1 MRANLALLLAL
12 ASSSAPAARALC
24 TRFHA
29 TLNDRG
35 EYVADT
41 NKPVQAA
48 ADEHNHFSQWF
59 HNIVKH
65 DRVSGADLKDLFLGG
80 DVPQRASFA
89 TMQDSLNLTG
99 RTPAAAQTGKT
110 SGPPPRGVPHH
121 WDAQEAKQLFG
132 FLGFPL
138 DETCIADKANW
149 WYRTYDGS
157 CNWLKA
163 GEAGQG
169 RYGQAK
175 SRDFDQHY
183 YADGVAAP
191 REGPNARAVSNAFF
205 RRNTTLYY
213 EHTPLLLGL
222 IEFII
227 HDVTWSQDSA
237 AEYVDVPMPDD
248 ETEFAPNTTLRVWR
262 AMAAPGTGTSPQ
274 NPRENVNQATTWI
287 DVSSL
292 YGSTRSV
299 GEALRTKVGG
309 RLKTQEVLGGT
320 RWHAPEA
327 RNTSY
332 LPFDT
337 MGVPVRSPPGM
348 DPGRLFAGGDPR
360 TNEDWVMLA
369 VHSLLLREHN
379 RLAGILAERRP
390 DMDDEQLYQT
400 ARLLMSAKF
409 QLIGNAYQMAYFD
422 KSMPWPQDDGFP
434 LFREIHGED
443 WLQMNPA
450 NTYPWPLAMK
460 HGKPTVISAEM
471 AVVYRF
477 HEFIVDTFPIVGA
490 SGATLHN
497 QSLFDTGFD
506 AQGFIGAGLE
516 NILRGVVSTTIPNFK
531 SGVDESFRSAGKYR
545 GSPFDI
551 VTWSIVHEREQ
562 GLPTFNN
569 YFRAY
574 NAQKPHVVVPIRE
587 RFEDFTTNPAHVA
600 ALKQLYR
607 SPDEVDLVVGC
618 QLDEAMFPST
628 SVPRSSLIVSLF
640 NLISMGNADRFSVGY
655 AAMRCWLVDKPWD
668 CHPSNALEDLLWK
681 PVAKEGFPDF
691 RFYDEFWM
699 EELDFQAHGQNLLW
713 RLVTENTDISCLQQ
727 HPLFPPDPQ
736 TNPML
741 CVQPPADVNWAVIGS
756 TAAEVTLSLIKSK
769 RASYGPIIVTV
780 LSLVATLLLLV
791 KYLRAREDGYPRVLQ
806 GWPVLGQG
814 YAFQKDAKAV
824 LLRGLDTLG
833 SSSRAGRSKAFGMRL
848 GPQTHYLLS
857 QPEDLQM
864 MLDDNP
870 YGVHFSLDKFFA
882 GLGAPIFLGED
893 VFSINLHATLIRTH
907 LADRDTVRRFG
918 PTIAAAAERYLRDF
932 PLAPPAA
939 GESVCHQTLSGYMDR
954 FSASVS
960 ARCMLGADA
969 DLHPELVDMFL
980 KFNTTVDTVMQL
992 SSALPAFLSF
1002 IPKLQIHRS
1011 YKAFSKIFLPIVRRR
1026 RVDPSSGGPDG
1037 QEGLLDFMP
1046 FILEAVGADDDAL
1059 ASRLVALHVWIG
1071 LRNLQVSVTS
1081 TLLDMINVPGL
1092 AERVADSLQDAT
1104 LDTLDT
1110 FAFAPAP
1117 APAGITNGV
1126 KSNGTKANETKVN
1139 GVNATNGKAS
1149 NGKAPNGA
1157 ANGNRDGGSPGS
1169 GRGGGTAGSPWA
1181 LLRSAVLESIRLCGT
1196 ATGPAR
1202 IIAAAKP
1209 LPLRSDPAVHLPP
1222 GKVATL
1228 SAYYTNRQTSSFGPD
1243 AAQYRADRFVD
1254 SSPAIGSVRNISF
1267 GLQGPRICPGQW
1279 YVQEAICIMVQ
1290 QLLAQYTFTPARTG
1304 LGDEDK
1310 YIYHAGVVTRN
1321 EVPVTVTRRK

>member
-1 MRANLALLLAL
+1 MHATLALLAL
-12 ASSSAPAARALC
+12 ALSSSTVTALD
-24 TRFHA
+24 TRYHA
-29 TLNDRG
+29 TQNKYGDF
-35 EYVADT
+35 VADRRR
-41 NKPVQAA
+41 PAHR
-48 ADEHNHFSQWF
+48 DEKAGNHFSNWF
-59 HNIVKH
+59 HDIVKH
-65 DRVSGADLKDLFLGG
+65 GRAGDGLKDYFLGG
-80 DVPQRASFA
+80 QVPKNASFQ
-89 TMQDSLNLTG
+89 TIQDSLNLTDRQSAGTQDPVHAPSKPHTG
-99 RTPAAAQTGKT
+99 RGA
-110 SGPPPRGVPHH
+110 PHH
-121 WDAQEAKQLFG
+121 WDALEATQLFKH
-132 FLGFPL
+132 LGFEL
-138 DETCIADKANW
+138 DETCITDKANW

-183 YADGVAAP
+183 YADGIAAP

-205 RRNTTLYY
+205 RRNSTIYY

-227 HDVTWSQDSA
+227 HDVTWSQDSST
-237 AEYVDVPMPDD
+237 EFVDVAMPPD

-262 AMAAPGTGTSPQ
+262 AAAAPGTGTSPQ
-274 NPRENVNQATTWI
+274 NPRENMNHATTWI

-299 GEALRTKVGG
+299 GEALRTKQGG

-320 RWHAPEA
+320 TWKAPESKK
-327 RNTSY
+327 TSY

-337 MGVPVRSPPGM
+337 IGVPVRSPPGM
-348 DPGRLFAGGDPR
+348 DPASLFAGGDPR

-379 RLAGILAERRP
+379 RLAGILADKRP

-400 ARLLMSAKF
+400 TRLLMSAKF
-409 QLIGNAYQMAYFD
+409 QLIGNSYQMAYFEKD
-422 KSMPWPQDDGFP
+422 MPWPQDDGFP

-460 HGKPTVISAEM
+460 AGRPTVVSAEM

-477 HEFIVDTFPIVGA
+477 HEFIINEFPIVDAG
-490 SGATLHN
+490 GTTLHN

-506 AQGFIGAGLE
+506 AKGFIGAGLE

-574 NAQKPHVVVPIRE
+574 NAQKPDVPVPIRE
-587 RFEDFTTNPAHVA
+587 RFEDFTTNPEHLA
-600 ALKQLYR
+600 ALKTLYT

-618 QLDEAMFPST
+618 QLDETMFPAT
-628 SVPRSSLIVSLF
+628 SVPKSSLIVSLF

-681 PVAKEGFPDF
+681 PVAKEGFPNF
-691 RFYDEFWM
+691 RFYDDFWM

-713 RLVTENTDISCLQQ
+713 RIVTENTDIKCLQQ
-727 HPLFPPDPQ
+727 HPLFPADPK
-736 TNPML
+736 TNPVL
-741 CVQPPADVNWAVIGS
+741 CVQPPTKVNLAVVAS
-756 TAAEVTLSLIKSK
+756 TATEVTLSLVKAHYVSIL
-769 RASYGPIIVTV
+769 ATV
-780 LSLVATLLLLV
+780 LAVVASVYLVRYA
-791 KYLRAREDGYPRVLQ
+791 KHREDGFPRVLY
-806 GWPVLGQG
+806 GWPVLGEG

-824 LLRGLDTLG
+824 LLKGLQKLG
-833 SSSRAGRSKAFGMRL
+833 SRAGPSNAFGMHL

-857 QPEDLQM
+857 QPADLQM

-870 YGVHFSLDKFFA
+870 YGVHFNLDKFFA
-882 GLGAPIFLGED
+882 GLGAPIFLGKD

-907 LADRDTVRRFG
+907 LGNPDTVRQFG
-918 PTIAAAAERYLRDF
+918 PTIAAAAERYLRDNQ
-932 PLAPPAA
+932 LAPSDGRP
-939 GESVCHQTLSGYMDR
+939 VVHQTLSSWMDR
-954 FSASVS
+954 FSTSVS

-969 DLHPELVDMFL
+969 DQHPELIDLFL

-992 SSALPAFLSF
+992 SSVLPSFLSF
-1002 IPKLQIHRS
+1002 IPQIQINRS
-1011 YKAFSKIFLPIVRRR
+1011 YKEFSKIFLPIIQRRR
-1026 RVDPSSGGPDG
+1026 ADPASSQDG
-1037 QEGLLDFMP
+1037 NGQGGLLDFMP
-1046 FILEAVGADDDAL
+1046 FILEAVDDDHL
-1059 ASRLVALHVWIG
+1059 ASNLVAISVWIG

-1081 TLLDMINVPGL
+1081 TLLDLINEPGL
-1092 AERVADSLQDAT
+1092 ADQVAASVKDAS

-1110 FAFAPAP
+1110 FSFAAK
-1117 APAGITNGV
+1117 AANSKANGKTNG
-1126 KSNGTKANETKVN
+1126 SAS
-1139 GVNATNGKAS
+1139 ATS
-1149 NGKAPNGA
+1149 
-1157 ANGNRDGGSPGS
+1157 
-1169 GRGGGTAGSPWA
+1169 GGGTSGAPWA

-1196 ATGPAR
+1196 ITGPAR
-1202 IIAAAKP
+1202 IIAATKA
-1209 LPLRSDPAVHLPP
+1209 LPLRSDPAVRLPP

-1228 SAYYTNRQTSSFGPD
+1228 STWYTHRQTASFGPD

-1290 QLLAQYTFTPARTG
+1290 HLLAGYTFTPSVTR
-1304 LGDEDK
+1304 LGDADK
-1310 YIYHAGVVTRN
+1310 YIYHAGVVTRK
-1321 EVPVTVTRRK
+1321 EVPVTVTRKV

>member
-1 MRANLALLLAL
+1 MRPKLALLLAL
-12 ASSSAPAARALC
+12 ASSSAPTARALD
-24 TRFHA
+24 TRYHA
-29 TLNDRG
+29 TQNRKG
-35 EYVADT
+35 EFVADT
-41 NKPVQAA
+41 GKPVEVEAS
-48 ADEHNHFSQWF
+48 EHYHFSEWF
-59 HNIVKH
+59 HNIVKN
-65 DRVSGADLKDLFLGG
+65 DRVGDAGLKDLFLGG
-80 DVPQRASFA
+80 HVPQKASFD
-89 TMQDSLNLTG
+89 MLRDSLNLTG
-99 RTPAAAQTGKT
+99 WASATPNPPK
-110 SGPPPRGVPHH
+110 SGPPRGVLHH
-121 WDAQEAKQLFG
+121 WDALEAKKLFEY
-132 FLGFPL
+132 LEFPL
-138 DETCIADKANW
+138 DETCITDKASW

-183 YADGVAAP
+183 YADGISEP
-191 REGPNARAVSNAFF
+191 RQGPNARAVSNAFF
-205 RRNTTLYY
+205 KRNATLYY

-227 HDVTWSQDSA
+227 HDVTWSQDSTT
-237 AEYVDVPMPDD
+237 EFVDVPMPGD

-274 NPRENVNQATTWI
+274 NPRENINHATTWI

-320 RWHAPEA
+320 TWNAPEA
-327 RNTSY
+327 KSTPY

-337 MGVPVRSPPGM
+337 VGVPVRSPPGI
-348 DPGRLFAGGDPR
+348 DPGKLFAGGDPR

-379 RLAGILAERRP
+379 RLAGILADKRP

-400 ARLLMSAKF
+400 TRLLMSAKF
-409 QLIGNAYQMAYFD
+409 QLIGNAYQMAYFE

-434 LFREIHGED
+434 LFREIRGKD
-443 WLQMNPA
+443 WMQMNPA

-460 HGKPTVISAEM
+460 HGRPTVVSAEM

-477 HEFIVDTFPIVGA
+477 HEFIVNTFPIVSA

-506 AQGFIGAGLE
+506 AHGFIGAGLE

-574 NAQKPHVVVPIRE
+574 NKQKPHVPVPIRE
-587 RFEDFTTNPAHVA
+587 RFEDFTTDPAHLA
-600 ALKQLYR
+600 ALKKLYKT
-607 SPDEVDLVVGC
+607 PDEVDLVVGC
-618 QLDEAMFPST
+618 QLDETMFPAT
-628 SVPRSSLIVSLF
+628 SVPKSSLIVSLF

-681 PVAKEGFPDF
+681 PVEKEGFPNF
-691 RFYDEFWM
+691 RFYDDFWM

-727 HPLFPPDPQ
+727 HPLFPADPK
-736 TNPML
+736 TNPIL
-741 CVQPPADVNWAVIGS
+741 CVQPPTQVSWAVIGS
-756 TAAEVTLSLIKSK
+756 TATEVTLSL
-769 RASYGPIIVTV
+769 AATHCAAIIVTALV
-780 LSLVATLLLLV
+780 LVATVLLAKYV
-791 KYLRAREDGYPRVLQ
+791 KAREDGYPRVLQ
-806 GWPVLGQG
+806 GWPILGEG

-824 LLRGLDTLG
+824 LLKGLNTLG
-833 SSSRAGRSKAFGMRL
+833 SRAGPSKAFGMHL

-870 YGVHFSLDKFFA
+870 YSVHFNLDRFFA
-882 GLGAPIFLGED
+882 GLGAPIFLGKD

-907 LADRDTVRRFG
+907 LANPATVRQFG

-932 PLAPPAA
+932 PLAPANGKPL
-939 GESVCHQTLSGYMDR
+939 CHQTLSSYMDR

-969 DLHPELVDMFL
+969 DLHPELIDLFL
-980 KFNTTVDTVMQL
+980 KFNTTVETVMRL
-992 SSALPAFLSF
+992 SSVLPPFLNF
-1002 IPKLQIHRS
+1002 IPKLQIHKS
-1011 YKAFSKIFLPIVRRR
+1011 YKAFSKIFLPIIQRR

-1037 QEGLLDFMP
+1037 QDGLLDFMP
-1046 FILEAVGADDDAL
+1046 FILEAVDDDDL
-1059 ASRLVALHVWIG
+1059 ASNLVAISVWIG

-1092 AERVADSLQDAT
+1092 ADRVADSLKSAT
-1104 LDTLDT
+1104 LNTLDT
-1110 FAFAPAP
+1110 FSFAPLSTA
-1117 APAGITNGV
+1117 NGA
-1126 KSNGTKANETKVN
+1126 NGASSAK
-1139 GVNATNGKAS
+1139 GTNGKAS
-1149 NGKAPNGA
+1149 NGKSNGSSNGS
-1157 ANGNRDGGSPGS
+1157 ANGHAGSLGIPSIPGS
-1169 GRGGGTAGSPWA
+1169 GGGTAGSPWA

-1202 IIAAAKP
+1202 IIAATKP
-1209 LPLRSDPAVHLPP
+1209 LPLRSDPTVRLPP

-1228 SAYYTNRQTSSFGPD
+1228 STYYTHRQTSSFGPD

-1254 SSPAIGSVRNISF
+1254 SSPGIGSVRNISF

-1290 QLLAQYTFTPARTG
+1290 QLLAQYTFAPTRTG
-1304 LGDEDK
+1304 MGDADK

-1321 EVPVTVTRRK
+1321 EVPVNVVRRK

>member
-1 MRANLALLLAL
+1 MRANLALLAL
-12 ASSSAPAARALC
+12 ASSSTVTALD
-24 TRFHA
+24 TRYHA
-29 TLNDRG
+29 TTNKNGD
-35 EYVADT
+35 YVADPSRPT
-41 NKPVQAA
+41 HDDDRPG
-48 ADEHNHFSQWF
+48 NHFSNWF
-59 HNIVKH
+59 HHIVKH
-65 DRVSGADLKDLFLGG
+65 GRAGDDLKDFFLGG
-80 DVPQRASFA
+80 HVPKNASFQ
-89 TMQDSLNLTG
+89 TIQDSLNLTDRQPVAGELHNQKHISPSKPHPG
-99 RTPAAAQTGKT
+99 RGA
-110 SGPPPRGVPHH
+110 PHH
-121 WDAQEAKQLFG
+121 WDALEAKKLFKHLN
-132 FLGFPL
+132 FEL

-163 GEAGQG
+163 DEAGQG

-183 YADGVAAP
+183 YADGISEP
-191 REGPNARAVSNAFF
+191 REGPNPRAVSNAFF
-205 RRNTTLYY
+205 RRNSTIYY

-227 HDVTWSQDSA
+227 HDVTWSQDSST
-237 AEYVDVPMPDD
+237 EFIDVEMPED

-262 AMAAPGTGTSPQ
+262 AAAAPGTGTSPQ
-274 NPRENVNQATTWI
+274 NPRENMNHATTWI

-299 GEALRTKVGG
+299 GEALRTKEGG

-320 RWHAPEA
+320 KWKSPESKK
-327 RNTSY
+327 TSY

-348 DPGRLFAGGDPR
+348 DPATLFAGGDPR

-369 VHSLLLREHN
+369 VHNLLLREHN
-379 RLAGILAERRP
+379 RLAGILADKRP

-400 ARLLMSAKF
+400 TRLLMSAKF
-409 QLIGNAYQMAYFD
+409 QLIGNAYQMAYFEKD
-422 KSMPWPQDDGFP
+422 MPWPQDDGFP

-460 HGKPTVISAEM
+460 AGRPTVVSAEM

-477 HEFIVDTFPIVGA
+477 HEFIVNEFPIVDAAGT
-490 SGATLHN
+490 TLHN

-506 AQGFIGAGLE
+506 AKGFIGAGLE

-574 NAQKPHVVVPIRE
+574 NAQKPHVLVPIRE
-587 RFEDFTTNPAHVA
+587 RFEDFTTVPEHLA
-600 ALKQLYR
+600 ALKKLYK

-618 QLDEAMFPST
+618 QLDETMFPAT

-691 RFYDEFWM
+691 RFYDDFWM

-713 RLVTENTDISCLQQ
+713 RIVTENTDINCLQQ
-727 HPLFPPDPQ
+727 HPLFPADPK
-736 TNPML
+736 TNPIL
-741 CVQPPADVNWAVIGS
+741 CVQPATKVNWAVIGS
-756 TAAEVTLSLIKSK
+756 TATEVTLSLVKEHYV
-769 RASYGPIIVTV
+769 AIIITV
-780 LSLVATLLLLV
+780 LALVATVYLV
-791 KYLRAREDGYPRVLQ
+791 KYAMAREDGYPHVLY
-806 GWPVLGQG
+806 GWPILGEG
-814 YAFQKDAKAV
+814 YAFQQNAKAV
-824 LLRGLDTLG
+824 LLKGLEKLG
-833 SSSRAGRSKAFGMRL
+833 NRAGPSKVFGMHL
-848 GPQTHYLLS
+848 GPQTHYLLT

-870 YGVHFSLDKFFA
+870 YSVHFNLDKFFA
-882 GLGAPIFLGED
+882 GLGAPIFLGKD

-907 LADRDTVRRFG
+907 LANPDTVRQFG
-918 PTIAAAAERYLRDF
+918 PTIASAAERYLRDN
-932 PLAPPAA
+932 PLAPAD
-939 GESVCHQTLSGYMDR
+939 GSSVVHQTLSDWMDR
-954 FSASVS
+954 FSTSVS

-969 DLHPELVDMFL
+969 DQHPELIDLFL
-980 KFNTTVDTVMQL
+980 KFNTTVDAVMQL
-992 SSALPAFLSF
+992 SSVLPPFLNF
-1002 IPKLQIHRS
+1002 IPKIQISRS
-1011 YKAFSKIFLPIVRRR
+1011 YKQFSKIFLPIIQRRR
-1026 RVDPSSGGPDG
+1026 ANPASSQDG
-1037 QEGLLDFMP
+1037 NGQGGLLDFMP
-1046 FILEAVGADDDAL
+1046 FILEAVDDDEL
-1059 ASRLVALHVWIG
+1059 ASNLVAISVWIG

-1081 TLLDMINVPGL
+1081 TLLDMINEPGL
-1092 AERVADSLQDAT
+1092 ADQVSASLKGAT
-1104 LDTLDT
+1104 LETLDT
-1110 FAFAPAP
+1110 FSFAAK
-1117 APAGITNGV
+1117 ATNGV
-1126 KSNGTKANETKVN
+1126 TNGNSKANGKADGKSNGKAN
-1139 GVNATNGKAS
+1139 GTNGKA
-1149 NGKAPNGA
+1149 NGDNGHSNGA
-1157 ANGNRDGGSPGS
+1157 ANGFVPTP
-1169 GRGGGTAGSPWA
+1169 GGGTSGSPWA
-1181 LLRSAVLESIRLCGT
+1181 FLRSAVLESIRLCGT
-1196 ATGPAR
+1196 ITGPAR
-1202 IIAAAKP
+1202 IIAATKP
-1209 LPLRSDPAVHLPP
+1209 LPLKSDPSLKLPP

-1228 SAYYTNRQTSSFGPD
+1228 STWYTHRQTASFGPD

-1279 YVQEAICIMVQ
+1279 YVQEAICIMIQ
-1290 QLLAQYTFTPARTG
+1290 QLLEGYKFAPTVMRV
-1304 LGDEDK
+1304 GDADK
-1310 YIYHAGVVTRN
+1310 YIYHAGVVTRK
-1321 EVPVTVTRRK
+1321 EVPVAVTRKI

>member
-12 ASSSAPAARALC
+12 ASSSAPAVEALD
-24 TRFHA
+24 TRYHA
-29 TLNDRG
+29 TQNKNG
-35 EYVADT
+35 EYIADT
-41 NKPVQAA
+41 NKPVQAEA
-48 ADEHNHFSQWF
+48 GHQNHFSEWF
-59 HNIVKH
+59 HNIVKN
-65 DRVSGADLKDLFLGG
+65 DRVGDADLKDLFLGG
-80 DVPQRASFA
+80 KVPRRASFD
-89 TMQDSLNLTG
+89 TLRDSLNLTG
-99 RTPAAAQTGKT
+99 RTPAADVRAK
-110 SGPPPRGVPHH
+110 SGPPKALARGAPHH
-121 WDAQEAKQLFG
+121 WDALEAKELFSY
-132 FLGFPL
+132 LDFPL
-138 DETCIADKANW
+138 DETCITDKANW

-163 GEAGQG
+163 DEAGQG

-183 YADGVAAP
+183 YADGISEP

-205 RRNTTLYY
+205 KRNATLYY

-237 AEYVDVPMPDD
+237 TEFVDVPMPED
-248 ETEFAPNTTLRVWR
+248 ETEFAKNTTLRVWR

-274 NPRENVNQATTWI
+274 NPRENINHATTWI

-299 GEALRTKVGG
+299 GEALRTKQGG

-320 RWHAPEA
+320 KWNAPEKKI
-327 RNTSY
+327 TSY

-348 DPGRLFAGGDPR
+348 DPAKLFAGGDPR

-369 VHSLLLREHN
+369 VHSLILREHN
-379 RLAGILAERRP
+379 RLAGILADKRP

-400 ARLLMSAKF
+400 TRLLMSAKF
-409 QLIGNAYQMAYFD
+409 QLIGNAYQMAYFE

-434 LFREIHGED
+434 LFREIRGKD
-443 WLQMNPA
+443 WVQMNPA

-460 HGKPTVISAEM
+460 HGRPTVVSAEM

-477 HEFIVDTFPIVGA
+477 HEFIINTFPIVDAAG
-490 SGATLHN
+490 STLHN

-506 AQGFIGAGLE
+506 ANGFIGAGLE

-574 NAQKPHVVVPIRE
+574 NAQKPHVPVPIRQ
-587 RFEDFTTNPAHVA
+587 RFEDFTTNPEHLA
-600 ALKQLYR
+600 ALKKLYK

-618 QLDEAMFPST
+618 QLDETMFPST
-628 SVPRSSLIVSLF
+628 SVPKSSLIVSLF

-681 PVAKEGFPDF
+681 PVEKEGFPNF
-691 RFYDEFWM
+691 RFYDDFWM

-713 RLVTENTDISCLQQ
+713 RLVTENTDIDCLQQ
-727 HPLFPPDPQ
+727 HPLFPADPK
-736 TNPML
+736 TNPIL
-741 CVQPPADVNWAVIGS
+741 CVQPPTKVNWAVIGS
-756 TAAEVTLSLIKSK
+756 TATEVTL
-769 RASYGPIIVTV
+769 A
-780 LSLVATLLLLV
+780 LV
-791 KYLRAREDGYPRVLQ
+791 KAHYVAIIATTLALAATIVAIRYVKAREDGYPRVLE
-806 GWPVLGQG
+806 GWPILGEG

-824 LLRGLDTLG
+824 LLKGLNTLG
-833 SSSRAGRSKAFGMRL
+833 SRAGPSKAFGMHL

-870 YGVHFSLDKFFA
+870 YSVHFNLDKFFA
-882 GLGAPIFLGED
+882 GLGAPIFLGKE

-907 LADRDTVRRFG
+907 LGNPDTVRQFG
-918 PTIAAAAERYLRDF
+918 ATIAAAAERYLRDY
-932 PLAPPAA
+932 PLAPANGKPFL
-939 GESVCHQTLSGYMDR
+939 HQTISSYMDR

-969 DLHPELVDMFL
+969 DLHPELIDMFL

-992 SSALPAFLSF
+992 SSVLPSFLDF
-1002 IPKLQIHRS
+1002 IPKLQIHKS
-1011 YKAFSKIFLPIVRRR
+1011 YKAFSKIFLPIIKRR
-1026 RVDPSSGGPDG
+1026 RVDPSSGGSDG
-1037 QEGLLDFMP
+1037 QDGLLDFMP
-1046 FILEAVGADDDAL
+1046 FILEAVDDDAL
-1059 ASRLVALHVWIG
+1059 ASNLVAISVWIG

-1092 AERVADSLQDAT
+1092 ADRVSDSLLDAT

-1110 FAFAPAP
+1110 FSFAKAP
-1117 APAGITNGV
+1117 TANGTNGKSNSKANGKGKG
-1126 KSNGTKANETKVN
+1126 KSNGT
-1139 GVNATNGKAS
+1139 
-1149 NGKAPNGA
+1149 
-1157 ANGNRDGGSPGS
+1157 ANGSASDPGAP
-1169 GRGGGTAGSPWA
+1169 GGGTAGTPWA

-1202 IIAAAKP
+1202 IIASTHP
-1209 LPLRSDPAVHLPP
+1209 LPLRSDPKVHLPP

-1228 SAYYTNRQTSSFGPD
+1228 SSYYTNRQTSSFGPD

-1254 SSPAIGSVRNISF
+1254 NSPAVGSVRNISF

-1290 QLLAQYTFTPARTG
+1290 QLLTQYSFAPTVTG
-1304 LGDEDK
+1304 MGDADK

-1321 EVPVTVTRRK
+1321 EVPINVTRKV